1 MHHACTFCHLE
12 GTNFAQPRYDMI
24 QYKHKWRGVL
34 PNKIADQSSYH
45 FCNFSWKF
53 QPQRE
58 NNAVNC
64 GHYFYLAGLLLG
76 KHKHSASSQK
86 LNQGGVGRNLFLIG
100 ILLFLWIRS
109 PCKVSEPY
117 LPSFWYKSKDL
128 RGRKR
133 NNAKYYGHYVYAYC
147 LQPKGMHSARTKSVR
162 LLCTHFLTKI
172 FPKLFCE
179 DW

>member
-1 MHHACTFCHLE
+1 MQASECNQVNATKWMQHRAVNGYFGMGGGKFWAYQGKLQAISEWNQQKQVNFKHGLPLIKISPSRVHAPCVHACTFCHLE

-24 QYKHKWRGVL
+24 QYKHKWTGVL

-76 KHKHSASSQK
+76 KHKHSASSKKKSSVQC
-86 LNQGGVGRNLFLIG
+86 QGQ
-100 ILLFLWIRS
+100 
-109 PCKVSEPY
+109 
-117 LPSFWYKSKDL
+117 
-128 RGRKR
+128 
-133 NNAKYYGHYVYAYC
+133 A
-147 LQPKGMHSARTKSVR
+147 
-162 LLCTHFLTKI
+162 
-172 FPKLFCE
+172 
-179 DW
+179 

>member
-86 LNQGGVGRNLFLIG
+86 LNQVCSARARLKRDWLEPVLLVLIQIFNLLGLKQHKHVWFGSKAKPNIASYSWALNSKLELIRNLRMNID
-100 ILLFLWIRS
+100 WS
-109 PCKVSEPY
+109 KCK
-117 LPSFWYKSKDL
+117 L
-128 RGRKR
+128 
-133 NNAKYYGHYVYAYC
+133 
-147 LQPKGMHSARTKSVR
+147 
-162 LLCTHFLTKI
+162 
-172 FPKLFCE
+172 
-179 DW
+179 